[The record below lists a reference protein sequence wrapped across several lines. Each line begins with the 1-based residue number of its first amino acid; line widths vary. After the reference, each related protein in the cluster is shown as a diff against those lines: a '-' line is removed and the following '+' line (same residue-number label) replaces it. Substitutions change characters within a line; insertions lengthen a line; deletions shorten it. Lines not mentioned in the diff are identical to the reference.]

1 MLCPLRALP
10 HPCASV
16 SACVCVFVPAMFAS
30 VLILKPA
37 ALPTAARGGSKAE
50 GQQEAMREGVQKG
63 IGWGR
68 GPHTAQRT
76 HSDSPQWQFGVE
88 ADEMS
93 VDVDVGVAGGLTFFQ
108 ANSARRGSGRG
119 GSRAG
124 RC

>member
-1 MLCPLRALP
+1 
-10 HPCASV
+10 
-16 SACVCVFVPAMFAS
+16 MFAS

-37 ALPTAARGGSKAE
+37 ALPTAASGGSKAE
-50 GQQEAMREGVQKG
+50 GQQEKAEEEEEVAMKAVVQKG
-63 IGWGR
+63 VKWRGWR

-108 ANSARRGSGRG
+108 ANSARWRWRGS
-119 GSRAG
+119 AG